1 MGVWVKNID
10 AFLNMYFNVR
20 LSSDS
25 RMFSCYSVKVLHTHT
40 HAHANF
46 IIYNISL
53 VVFMYMET
61 KERRY
66 RQRINKMMT
75 K

>member
-1 MGVWVKNID
+1 
-10 AFLNMYFNVR
+10 
-20 LSSDS
+20 
-25 RMFSCYSVKVLHTHT
+25 MFDCHQILACSVVIEQKYYAHT
-40 HAHANF
+40 HAHENF